1 MGRMKSWLMDQEERG
16 VEVDKWPEMQE
27 MLRGTGVDVSDIRA
41 WVAKGNSR
49 VASLNAEIEANKRE
63 AARPMDEMLDEVFSK
78 VLGEDW

>member
-1 MGRMKSWLMDQEERG
+1 MGKMKSWLMDQEERG

-49 VASLNAEIEANKRE
+49 VAALNAEIEARKRE